1 MDPSGSIGG
10 IDSLAA
16 LERQSEER
24 RGRREQLK
32 VAELESLSTCKEI
45 VSESDE
51 ITDEE
56 TSDDETFTYDLTT
69 IKKQRI
75 LISKVNAVLDRTN
88 ASVRKASMIAAS
100 VLNEAGVPGSTVT
113 LSKSTIHRHRQ
124 KQR

>member
-1 MDPSGSIGG
+1 MTSLEEDRQFLAQQRMDRSGSIGG

-45 VSESDE
+45 VSELDE

-56 TSDDETFTYDLTT
+56 TSDVETFTYNLTT

-75 LISKVNAVLDRTN
+75 IS
-88 ASVRKASMIAAS
+88 
-100 VLNEAGVPGSTVT
+100 
-113 LSKSTIHRHRQ
+113 SKLMQFLTEQTQAYARHQ
-124 KQR
+124 